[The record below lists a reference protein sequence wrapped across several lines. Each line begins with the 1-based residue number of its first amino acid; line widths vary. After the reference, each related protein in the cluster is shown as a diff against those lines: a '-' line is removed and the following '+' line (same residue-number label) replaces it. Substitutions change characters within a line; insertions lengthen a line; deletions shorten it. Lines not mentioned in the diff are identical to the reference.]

1 MVEKSLDL
9 GKKEPNKLSSGKL
22 LRDIE
27 HVDDLTDDEFS
38 ELMYHKDDITEL
50 GDSFVLKDSKE
61 VKEPK
66 KENANELK
74 IVWCHNIATNED
86 YKNDNLHNDTCKI
99 CKNHSKLR
107 NFNSYLSSDV
117 PLDLLVK
124 LAKEWGFEFT
134 EKEILAHQDH
144 ILPLYDEDIRD
155 KIKKDMKAIES
166 ELPIEVNT
174 DLVINSTL
182 RTLMARRLALEKNGE
197 TESKEYATTID
208 KILKFSELKLKK
220 EGKLQPD
227 KEGGDTHIHVDL
239 RDVILGVGGNASI
252 EDEVQYE
259 STSGAQ
265 VASSTEDEDRQT
277 CGIGIPHKGH

>member
-1 MVEKSLDL
+1 MVEKSLDIIE
-9 GKKEPNKLSSGKL
+9 KKPNKLSSGKL

-38 ELMYHKDDITEL
+38 ELMYDKEDITEL
-50 GDSFVLKDSKE
+50 GDSFETKDSKDI
-61 VKEPK
+61 KEPK

-99 CKNHSKLR
+99 CKNHAELR

-134 EKEILAHQDH
+134 EKEIQEHQGH
-144 ILPLYDEDIRD
+144 ILPLYDVDIRD
-155 KIKKDMKAIES
+155 KIKQDMKAIES

-174 DLVINSTL
+174 DLIINSTL
-182 RTLMARRLALEKNGE
+182 RSLTARRLALEKNNE
-197 TESKEYATTID
+197 TDSKEYATTID

-220 EGKLQPD
+220 DGKLQSD
-227 KEGGDTHIHVDL
+227 KDGGETHIHVDL

-252 EDEVQYE
+252 EDEMQHE

-265 VASSTEDEDRQT
+265 AAGFTKDEDRQT

>member
-38 ELMYHKDDITEL
+38 ELMYDKEDITEL
-50 GDSFVLKDSKE
+50 GDSFVSKN
-61 VKEPK
+61 VKNPK

-99 CKNHSKLR
+99 CKNHAKLR
-107 NFNSYLSSDV
+107 NFNSYLSSNV
-117 PLDLLVK
+117 PLTLLVN

-134 EKEILAHQDH
+134 EKEIQEHQGH
-144 ILPLYDEDIRD
+144 ILPLYDESVRD
-155 KIKKDMKAIES
+155 KIKEDVKSIRS
-166 ELPIEVNT
+166 ELPTEIDS
-174 DLVINSTL
+174 DLIINSTI
-182 RTLMARRLALEKNGE
+182 RTLLARRLALEKNGE
-197 TESKEYATTID
+197 TDEKEYYNVID
-208 KILKFSELKLKK
+208 KLLKFSELKLKK

-252 EDEVQYE
+252 EDEVQHE
-259 STSGAQ
+259 STNCGQA
-265 VASSTEDEDRQT
+265 ACSTKDEDRQT
-277 CGIGIPHKGH
+277 CGIGIPHKEY